1 MRAGGYLSDQRHE
14 SWLVAGVCLALAAWV
29 TACDVGE
36 LGALGRARFDTWSP
50 CYSCPN
56 ARLVLPG
63 ARATIQVS
71 TMTSWDAP
79 CTNPGGR
86 KTVGDPHV
94 LALVGDPEYPPSSS
108 CASIFIDVDG
118 VAPGWT
124 TVGITAPEDYYA
136 FGTATGLA
144 HLTVARVGGAWLDSA
159 FADVD
164 VRRLVVPAG
173 TSEYLEAMLRDPDLV
188 FIVPESVHWT
198 SSDPGVASFAAYLGP
213 WLGMVHSPFAE
224 DTAVT
229 VFYERPG
236 SATITAE
243 DRGIEVTISVEVLD
257 PVDFAGRPECRFR
270 SFGVEFCENGLDDD
284 CDALVDESECE
295 PL

>member
-188 FIVPESVHWT
+188 FIVPESVPEKRPPMSMQPAQEPGMARSLPKHDRPMAIMDKT
-198 SSDPGVASFAAYLGP
+198 GFSSRIEIRSMGQA
-213 WLGMVHSPFAE
+213 
-224 DTAVT
+224 TA
-229 VFYERPG
+229 
-236 SATITAE
+236 
-243 DRGIEVTISVEVLD
+243 
-257 PVDFAGRPECRFR
+257 
-270 SFGVEFCENGLDDD
+270 
-284 CDALVDESECE
+284 
-295 PL
+295 